1 MTMRLNFTLDRQVI
15 TRIDSHSVVAG
26 SKGYVAAHFID
37 VRGDW
42 TVPTTAIFGTYAV
55 LLDDNMDC
63 MVPWE
68 VLADPGTF
76 EVSAFCGDLHT
87 ANTARVDVEATG
99 YKKGETP
106 GDPTPDVYST
116 LVDKV
121 SRAEKIAKSVRDDAD
136 AGRFKG
142 EKGEKGDR
150 GEKGD
155 TGPQGDQGIQGE
167 KGEKGDTGPQGAH
180 GIQGVKGDKG
190 DPFTYADFTESQI
203 AELQRPATDAAAVA
217 DKANKDAQA
226 AIAEVK
232 ATEAKLYPAAENI
245 LKDTV
250 KDTFIHV
257 NDAFVGGALR
267 EITVEGLAKQDGT
280 PSPDNPV
287 PIEVIE
293 NPVVKVQGRNF
304 IEAAVTSGGKK
315 AFAIALLA
323 EADIKP
329 SENYVL
335 SFDAKAEGNEYYLN
349 ENLFTYKT
357 FVVKRGR
364 NSIPCSTVADVNKSN
379 NLQFNPVPELKGW
392 IVLKNKKAQENEVQF
407 SNVQLELG
415 SASSDYAPY
424 TSQSQSFTL
433 PAEHPYL
440 AKLPDGTA
448 DEIVVDELGNVEL
461 VARVAR
467 RMLTTCTSVSGTA
480 SQSGADGTMNYLV
493 RTENMADAKI
503 SNAASCICNRFKD
516 GGTTKNTDTIRRGA
530 NDTNCY
536 IYTSNA
542 AIIGNGTPQHVN
554 EWLAANP
561 TEIMYEVAEP
571 TRYSLGKIDMP
582 EAQDSIVNVWT
593 DAEVTPNT
601 SVGYVRDVN
610 IVVANIESAIASIT
624 EG

>member
-15 TRIDSHSVVAG
+15 TRIDSHRVVAG

-63 MVPWE
+63 IVPWE

-116 LVDKV
+116 LVEKA
-121 SRAEKIAKSVRDDAD
+121 SNAEKIAKSVRDDAD

-155 TGPQGDQGIQGE
+155 TGLQGVQGVKGD
-167 KGEKGDTGPQGAH
+167 KGEKGDTGPQGTH
-180 GIQGVKGDKG
+180 GIQGVKGEKG

-245 LKDTV
+245 LKGKV
-250 KDTFIHV
+250 EDTFIHA
-257 NDAFVGGALR
+257 NDAFAGGALR
-267 EITVEGLAKQDGT
+267 EITIEGACRQDGT

-287 PIEVIE
+287 PIQVVE
-293 NPVVKVQGRNF
+293 NPVVKVTGRNLLKVNDTKQTARGVTLESKDGIF
-304 IEAAVTSGGKK
+304 SLSGTATENGYGGAINNFLPLDMLIGKPVILKMHMISGNAPKIIALESNYAWITTFTGEKNILTKDIKFISAACTANIVYDCKFYLSIEAYDTDESYS
-315 AFAIALLA
+315 
-323 EADIKP
+323 P
-329 SENYVL
+329 SVYWQQ
-335 SFDAKAEGNEYYLN
+335 A
-349 ENLFTYKT
+349 
-357 FVVKRGR
+357 
-364 NSIPCSTVADVNKSN
+364 
-379 NLQFNPVPELKGW
+379 
-392 IVLKNKKAQENEVQF
+392 
-407 SNVQLELG
+407 
-415 SASSDYAPY
+415 
-424 TSQSQSFTL
+424 FTL

-440 AKLPDGTA
+440 AKLPNGTA
-448 DEIVVDELGNVEL
+448 DEIVVDEEGNVEL
-461 VARVAR
+461 VAKVGVDKNVRKVRDFAQGQYYS
-467 RMLTTCTSVSGTA
+467 LATTIPGFKSSH
-480 SQSGADGTMNYLV
+480 DNYQGPVMCSALP
-493 RTENMADAKI
+493 
-503 SNAASCICNRFKD
+503 FKD
-516 GGTTKNTDTIRRGA
+516 TSGNHEGIYRTWTGIYVRDTSGRTKEEIQAEVDK
-530 NDTNCY
+530 
-536 IYTSNA
+536 NA
-542 AIIGNGTPQHVN
+542 PLTV
-554 EWLAANP
+554 
-561 TEIMYEVAEP
+561 VAVIPE
-571 TRYSLGKIDMP
+571 TRYPLGKIEMP
-582 EAQDSIVNVWT
+582 KAQDSIVNAWT

-601 SVGYVRDVN
+601 SISYVRDVN
-610 IVVANIESAIASIT
+610 IVVANLESAIASIT